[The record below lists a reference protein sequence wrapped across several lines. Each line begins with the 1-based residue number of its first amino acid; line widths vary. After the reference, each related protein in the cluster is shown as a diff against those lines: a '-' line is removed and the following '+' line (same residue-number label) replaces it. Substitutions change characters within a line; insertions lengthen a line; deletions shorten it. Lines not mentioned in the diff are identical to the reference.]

1 MFARLGHLAVRRRML
16 VVVASAIIVGIAAG
30 LGSLV
35 FARLSSGGY
44 SDPASDSAKVFTY
57 LHDTL
62 GVKDPGVVLIVDG
75 GKSGINEIGST
86 ALKIES
92 EVKKEKGVD
101 RTLSYWSAGNPPQ
114 LASKDRKA
122 GYIFVYLNSTQM
134 DKATSIAAILQS
146 KYDSQIDNVRVYAT
160 GYSIFAHSVNSRIS
174 RDLAKSESIAIPLTF
189 IALAFV
195 FGGLIAAGMPLVV
208 GVSAILG
215 SFFLV
220 WLISLTTDVS
230 IFALN
235 LITGLGLGLGIDY
248 ALLIVN
254 RFREELHAG
263 RTVEES
269 VIRTMDT
276 AGRTVFFSGLTV
288 AVTLGSLV
296 LFPQSF
302 LKSFA
307 YAAVAVVFVAVTGAL
322 TTLPALL
329 AIAGS
334 RIDKYV
340 VRKGA
345 ITPKED
351 GRWAATARFVMKRPV
366 AVVVVVLT
374 LLAIIAAPIGGV
386 AFSQVDDRVLPKN
399 DKAAISA
406 QVQRDRFP
414 GNEANPIEII
424 IPKAST
430 QRAAIGAY
438 SQDLAKISGIIQ
450 VVPAIVTFDT
460 ARIQAISSVSPRTP
474 DSETQINAIRAINA
488 PLGTLVGGVAADYAD
503 SQSGIARTLPWVL
516 VWIGLSVLILLFLF
530 TGSIILPI
538 KAILL
543 NAISLT
549 VTIGVLTW
557 IFIDGH
563 LANLLG
569 GFTLTGTLDTSTLLL
584 IAVLTF
590 GLSMDYELFLLSRI
604 KEEHL
609 AGKSTVDSVATGLQ
623 RSARIISA
631 AAVLLAIVFASFIT
645 SGVTLVKMMGF
656 GVAFAIILDATLVR
670 GLLVPALMR
679 LFGEANWWAP
689 KSLKRFAIKH

>member
-1 MFARLGHLAVRRRML
+1 MFARLGHLAVRRKML

-44 SDPASDSAKVFTY
+44 SDPGSDSAKVFTY

-75 GKSGINEIGST
+75 GKARLNEIGST
-86 ALKIES
+86 AIKIES
-92 EVKKEKGVD
+92 AVRKEHGVQ
-101 RTLSYWSAGNPPQ
+101 RTLSYWSAGNAPE
-114 LASKDRKA
+114 LASKDGKA
-122 GYIFVYLNSTQM
+122 GYIFVYLTSTQS
-134 DKATSIAAILQS
+134 DKATKIAGIIQS
-146 KYDSQIDNVRVYAT
+146 KYDKQIDNVRVYAT
-160 GYSIFAHSVNSRIS
+160 GYSVFGYSVNQKIAK
-174 RDLAKSESIAIPLTF
+174 DLAKAESIAIPLTF
-189 IALAFV
+189 IALAIV
-195 FGGLIAAGMPLVV
+195 FGGLFAAGMPLVV
-208 GVSAILG
+208 GISAILG

-269 VIRTMDT
+269 VIKTMDT

-288 AVTLGSLV
+288 AVTLGSLI
-296 LFPQSF
+296 LFPQFF

-307 YAAVAVVFVAVTGAL
+307 YAALAVVFVAVTGAL

-329 AIAGS
+329 AIAGP
-334 RIDKYV
+334 RIDKFV
-340 VRKGA
+340 VRKSA

-351 GRWAATARFVMKRPV
+351 GRWAATARLVMRRPLII
-366 AVVVVVLT
+366 VLGT
-374 LLAIIAAPIGGV
+374 LSLLAIIAAPIRGA
-386 AFSQVDDRVLPKN
+386 AFSQVDDRVLPKS
-399 DKAAISA
+399 DKATIAA
-406 QVQRDRFP
+406 QLQRDRFP

-424 IPKAST
+424 IPSAAV
-430 QRAAIGAY
+430 QAAAITTF
-438 SQDLAKISGIIQ
+438 SQNLATIPGIIH
-450 VVPAIVTFDT
+450 VIPPIINSDI
-460 ARIQAISSVSPRTP
+460 ARIQAISNAGPRTP
-474 DSETQINAIRAINA
+474 TGEKQINAIRTIAA
-488 PLGTLVGGVAADYAD
+488 PSGTLVGGVAADYAD
-503 SQSGIARTLPWVL
+503 SQNGIARTLPKVFVWV
-516 VWIGLSVLILLFLF
+516 GLSVLLLLFLF

-543 NAISLT
+543 NFISLT

-557 IFIDGH
+557 IFVDGH

-569 GFTLTGTLDTSTLLL
+569 GFAITGTLDTSTLVLV
-584 IAVLTF
+584 AVLAF

-609 AGKSTVDSVATGLQ
+609 AGKGTIESVATGLQ

-631 AAVLLAIVFASFIT
+631 AAVLLAIVFATFIT
-645 SGVTLVKMMGF
+645 SGVTSIKMMGL
-656 GVAFAIILDATLVR
+656 GIAFAILLDATVVR

-689 KSLKRFAIKH
+689 KSLKRFSLKH

>member
-1 MFARLGHLAVRRRML
+1 MFARLGHLAVRRKML

-44 SDPASDSAKVFTY
+44 SDPGSQSAKVFNY

-75 GKSGINEIGST
+75 GKARLNEIGST
-86 ALKIES
+86 AIKIES
-92 EVKKEKGVD
+92 AVRKEHGVQ
-101 RTLSYWSAGNPPQ
+101 RTLSYWSAGNASE
-114 LASKDRKA
+114 LASKDGKA
-122 GYIFVYLNSTQM
+122 GYIFVYLTSTQP
-134 DKATSIAAILQS
+134 DKATKIAGIIQS
-146 KYDSQIDNVRVYAT
+146 KYDKQIDNVRVYAT
-160 GYSIFAHSVNSRIS
+160 GYSVFGYSVNQKIAK
-174 RDLAKSESIAIPLTF
+174 DLAKAESIAIPLTF
-189 IALAFV
+189 IALAVV
-195 FGGLIAAGMPLVV
+195 FGGLFAAGMPLVV
-208 GVSAILG
+208 GISAILG

-263 RTVEES
+263 KTVEES
-269 VIRTMDT
+269 VIKTMDT

-288 AVTLGSLV
+288 AVTLGSLI
-296 LFPQSF
+296 LFPQFF

-307 YAAVAVVFVAVTGAL
+307 YAALAVVFVAVTGAL

-329 AIAGS
+329 AIAGP
-334 RIDKYV
+334 RIDKFV
-340 VRKGA
+340 VRKSA

-351 GRWAATARFVMKRPV
+351 GRWAATARLVMRRPLII
-366 AVVVVVLT
+366 VLGT
-374 LLAIIAAPIGGV
+374 LSLLAIIAAPIRGA
-386 AFSQVDDRVLPKN
+386 AFSQVDDRVLPKT
-399 DKAAISA
+399 DKATIAA
-406 QVQRDRFP
+406 QLQRDRFP

-424 IPKAST
+424 IP
-430 QRAAIGAY
+430 RAAVQAAAIATF
-438 SQDLAKISGIIQ
+438 SRNLTTIPGIIH
-450 VVPAIVTFDT
+450 VIPPIINSDI
-460 ARIQAISSVSPRTP
+460 ARIQAISNAGPRTP
-474 DSETQINAIRAINA
+474 TGEKQINAIRTIAA
-488 PLGTLVGGVAADYAD
+488 PPGTLVGGVAADYAD
-503 SQSGIARTLPWVL
+503 SQNGIARTLPKVFVWV
-516 VWIGLSVLILLFLF
+516 GLSVLLLLFLF

-543 NAISLT
+543 NFISLT

-557 IFIDGH
+557 IFVDGH

-569 GFTLTGTLDTSTLLL
+569 GFTITGTLDTSTLVLV
-584 IAVLTF
+584 AVLAF

-609 AGKSTVDSVATGLQ
+609 AGKGTIESVATGLQ

-631 AAVLLAIVFASFIT
+631 AAVLLAIVFATFIT
-645 SGVTLVKMMGF
+645 SGVTSIKMMGL
-656 GVAFAIILDATLVR
+656 GIAFAILLDATVVR

-689 KSLKRFAIKH
+689 KSLKRFSLKH

>member
-1 MFARLGHLAVRRRML
+1 MFARLGHLAVRRKML
-16 VVVASAIIVGIAAG
+16 VVISSAILIALAAG
-30 LGSLV
+30 IGSLV
-35 FARLSSGGY
+35 FARISGGGEGY
-44 SDPASDSAKVFTY
+44 KKRDSAKVYTY
-57 LHDTL
+57 LHDKL
-62 GVKDPGVVLIVDG
+62 GAKDPGVVLILDG
-75 GKSGINEIGST
+75 GKSTVNEISAT
-86 ALKIES
+86 AAKIENS
-92 EVKKEKGVD
+92 VKGEPGVL
-101 RTLSYWSAGNPPQ
+101 RTFSYWSSGDVPQ
-114 LASKDRKA
+114 LASKDGKA
-122 GYIFVYLNSTQM
+122 GYLFVYLTANGL
-134 DKATSIAAILQS
+134 DKSSKIAGDLQG
-146 KYDSQIDNVRVYAT
+146 KYDKQIDNVRIYVT
-160 GYSIFAHSVNSRIS
+160 GFSVFGHTVNDRIS
-174 RDLAKSESIAIPLTF
+174 KDLAKSESVAIPLTF

-254 RFREELHAG
+254 RFREELHSG
-263 RTVEES
+263 KSVEES
-269 VIRTMDT
+269 VVRTMDT

-288 AVTLGSLV
+288 AVTLGSLI
-296 LFPQSF
+296 LFPQFF

-307 YAAVAVVFVAVTGAL
+307 YGALAVVLVAVAGAL

-329 AIAGS
+329 AIAGP

-345 ITPKED
+345 ITPRED
-351 GRWAATARFVMKRPV
+351 GRWAATARLVMRRPV
-366 AVVVVVLT
+366 AVVVVVLAI
-374 LLAIIAAPIGGV
+374 LAIIAAPIRGI
-386 AFSQVDDRVLPKN
+386 AFSQVDDRVLPKS
-399 DKAAISA
+399 DKSAIAAA
-406 QVQRDRFP
+406 VQRDRFP
-414 GNEANPIEII
+414 GNEANPIEVI
-424 IPKAST
+424 IPNAANNST
-430 QRAAIGAY
+430 AITTY
-438 SQDLAKISGIIQ
+438 TQDVAKLPGIIH
-450 VVPAIVTFDT
+450 VTPPTLAADT
-460 ARIQAISSVSPRTP
+460 ARIQAISSVAPRTP
-474 DSETQINAIRAINA
+474 AGEQQIIALRAIHS
-488 PLGTLVGGVAADYAD
+488 PSGTLVGGVAADYAD
-503 SQSGIARTLPWVL
+503 SQDGIARTLPWVFL
-516 VWIGLSVLILLFLF
+516 WVGVSVLILLFLF

-538 KAILL
+538 KAVLL
-543 NAISLT
+543 NGVSLT
-549 VTIGVLTW
+549 VTLGVLTW
-557 IFIDGH
+557 IFVDGH

-569 GFTLTGTLDTSTLLL
+569 GFTLTGTLDTSTTVL

-609 AGKSTVDSVATGLQ
+609 AGKSTVESVATGLQ

-645 SGVTLVKMMGF
+645 SGVTLIKMMGF
-656 GVAFAIILDATLVR
+656 GVAFAILLDATVVR

-689 KSLKRFAIKH
+689 KSLKRFSIKH

>member
-269 VIRTMDT
+269 VIKTMDT

-689 KSLKRFAIKH
+689 KSLKRFSLKH

>member
-1 MFARLGHLAVRRRML
+1 MFARLGHLAVRRKML
-16 VVVASAIIVGIAAG
+16 VVIVSLIIVGIAAG

-44 SDPASDSAKVFTY
+44 GDPGSQSAKVFNY
-57 LHDTL
+57 LHHTL

-75 GKSGINEIGST
+75 GKSRLNEISST
-86 ALKIES
+86 AIKIES
-92 EVKKEKGVD
+92 EVRKEHGVE
-101 RTLSYWSAGNPPQ
+101 RTLSYWSAGNSPE
-114 LASKDRKA
+114 LASKDGNA
-122 GYIFVYLNSTQM
+122 GYIFVYLTSTQS
-134 DKATSIAAILQS
+134 DQATKIAGVIQD
-146 KYDSQIDNVRVYAT
+146 KYDKRIDNVRVYAT
-160 GYSIFAHSVNSRIS
+160 GYSVFGYSVNQKIAK
-174 RDLAKSESIAIPLTF
+174 DLAKAETIAIPLTF
-189 IALAFV
+189 IALAIV
-195 FGGLIAAGMPLVV
+195 FGGLFAAGMPLVV
-208 GVSAILG
+208 GISAILG

-220 WLISLTTDVS
+220 WLISLTTNVS

-263 RTVEES
+263 RSVEES
-269 VIRTMDT
+269 VVKTMDT

-288 AVTLGSLV
+288 AVTLGSLI
-296 LFPQSF
+296 LFPQFF

-307 YAAVAVVFVAVTGAL
+307 YAALAVVFVAVTGAL

-329 AIAGS
+329 AIAGP
-334 RIDKYV
+334 RIDKFV
-340 VRKGA
+340 VRKSA

-351 GRWAATARFVMKRPV
+351 GRWASTARLVMRRPV
-366 AVVVVVLT
+366 IIVVGTLA
-374 LLAIIAAPIGGV
+374 LLAIIAAPIRGA
-386 AFSQVDDRVLPKN
+386 AFSQVDDRVLPKT
-399 DKAAISA
+399 DKATIAA

-424 IPKAST
+424 IPRAT
-430 QRAAIGAY
+430 IEAAAIATF
-438 SQDLAKISGIIQ
+438 SQNLAKIPGIIH
-450 VVPAIVTFDT
+450 VISPIINSDI
-460 ARIQAISSVSPRTP
+460 ARIQAISNAGPRTP
-474 DSETQINAIRAINA
+474 TGEKQINAIRSIQA
-488 PLGTLVGGVAADYAD
+488 PPGTLVGGVSADYAD
-503 SQSGIARTLPWVL
+503 SQNGIARTLPKVFIWV
-516 VWIGLSVLILLFLF
+516 GLSVLLLLFLF

-543 NAISLT
+543 NFISLT

-557 IFIDGH
+557 IFVDGH

-569 GFTLTGTLDTSTLLL
+569 GFTITGTLDTSTLVLV
-584 IAVLTF
+584 AVLAF

-609 AGKSTVDSVATGLQ
+609 AGKSTIESVATGLQ

-631 AAVLLAIVFASFIT
+631 AAVLLAIVFATFIT
-645 SGVTLVKMMGF
+645 SGVTSIKMMGL
-656 GVAFAIILDATLVR
+656 GIAFAILLDATVVR

-689 KSLKRFAIKH
+689 KSLKRFSLKH

>member
-1 MFARLGHLAVRRRML
+1 MFARLGHLAVRRKML
-16 VVVASAIIVGIAAG
+16 VVIASVLIVGAAAG
-30 LGSLV
+30 VGSLLFGRV
-35 FARLSSGGY
+35 SSGGY
-44 SDPASDSAKVFTY
+44 SDPGSQSAKVFTY
-57 LHDTL
+57 LRDTL

-75 GKSGINEIGST
+75 GKVNANEIAPT

-92 EVKKEKGVD
+92 EVKSESGVE
-101 RTLSYWSAGNPPQ
+101 RTLSYWSAGNAPQ
-114 LASKDRKA
+114 LASKDGKA
-122 GYIFVYLNSTQM
+122 GYIFVYLTSTQM
-134 DKATSIAAILQS
+134 DKATKIASTLQS
-146 KYDSQIDNVRVYAT
+146 KYDKQIDNVRVYVT
-160 GYSIFAHSVNSRIS
+160 GYSVFAHSVNTRIS
-174 RDLAKSESIAIPLTF
+174 KDLAKSESIAIPLTF

-208 GVSAILG
+208 GISAILG

-220 WLISLTTDVS
+220 WLISLATDVS

-263 RTVEES
+263 KSVEES
-269 VIRTMDT
+269 VVKTMDT

-296 LFPQSF
+296 LFPQFF

-307 YAAVAVVFVAVTGAL
+307 YAALAVVFLAVAGAL

-329 AIAGS
+329 AIAGP

-340 VRKGA
+340 VRKSA
-345 ITPKED
+345 LTPKED
-351 GRWAATARFVMKRPV
+351 GRWATTARFVMKRPV
-366 AVVVVVLT
+366 AVIVGVLV
-374 LLAIIAAPIGGV
+374 LLAIIAAPIRGV
-386 AFSQVDDRVLPKN
+386 AFSQVDDRALPKS
-399 DKAAISA
+399 DKAAIAA

-414 GNEANPIEII
+414 GNQANPIEII
-424 IPKAST
+424 IPKASS
-430 QRAAIGAY
+430 QGAALATY
-438 SQDLAKISGIIQ
+438 STDLSKISGIIQ
-450 VVPAIVTFDT
+450 VAPPIITSDT

-474 DSETQINAIRAINA
+474 DSEKQINAIRAIKSPN
-488 PLGTLVGGVAADYAD
+488 GTLVGGVAADYTD
-503 SQSGIARTLPWVL
+503 SQSGIARTLPWVFL
-516 VWIGLSVLILLFLF
+516 WIGLSVLILLFLF

-549 VTIGVLTW
+549 AMIGVLTW

-563 LANLLG
+563 LASLLG

-584 IAVLTF
+584 VAVLTF

-604 KEEHL
+604 KEEPL
-609 AGKSTVDSVATGLQ
+609 AGASTIDSVATGLQ

-631 AAVLLAIVFASFIT
+631 AAVLLAIVFASFVT

-656 GVAFAIILDATLVR
+656 GVAFAIILDATIIR

>member
-1 MFARLGHLAVRRRML
+1 MFARLGHLAVRRKML
-16 VVVASAIIVGIAAG
+16 VVIASVLIVGAAAG
-30 LGSLV
+30 VGSLLFGRV
-35 FARLSSGGY
+35 SSGGY
-44 SDPASDSAKVFTY
+44 SDPGSQSAKVFTY
-57 LHDTL
+57 LRDTL

-75 GKSGINEIGST
+75 GKVNANEIAPT

-92 EVKKEKGVD
+92 EVKSESGVE
-101 RTLSYWSAGNPPQ
+101 RTLSYWSAGNAPQ
-114 LASKDRKA
+114 LASKDGKA
-122 GYIFVYLNSTQM
+122 GYIFVYLTSTQM
-134 DKATSIAAILQS
+134 DKATKIASTLQS
-146 KYDSQIDNVRVYAT
+146 KYDKQIDNVRVYVT
-160 GYSIFAHSVNSRIS
+160 GYSVFAHSVNTRIS
-174 RDLAKSESIAIPLTF
+174 KDLAKSESIAIPLTF

-208 GVSAILG
+208 GISAILG

-220 WLISLTTDVS
+220 WLISLATDVS

-263 RTVEES
+263 KSVEES
-269 VIRTMDT
+269 VVKTMDT

-296 LFPQSF
+296 LFPQFF

-307 YAAVAVVFVAVTGAL
+307 YAALAVVFLAVAGAL

-329 AIAGS
+329 AIAGP

-340 VRKGA
+340 VRKSA
-345 ITPKED
+345 LTPKED
-351 GRWAATARFVMKRPV
+351 GRWATTARFVMKRPV
-366 AVVVVVLT
+366 AVIVGVLV
-374 LLAIIAAPIGGV
+374 LLAIIAAPIRGV
-386 AFSQVDDRVLPKN
+386 AFSQVDDRALPKS
-399 DKAAISA
+399 DKAAIAA

-414 GNEANPIEII
+414 GNQANPIEII
-424 IPKAST
+424 IPKASS
-430 QRAAIGAY
+430 QGAALATY
-438 SQDLAKISGIIQ
+438 STDLSKISGIIQ
-450 VVPAIVTFDT
+450 VAPPIITSDT

-474 DSETQINAIRAINA
+474 DSEKQINAIRAIKSPN
-488 PLGTLVGGVAADYAD
+488 GTLVGGVAADYTD
-503 SQSGIARTLPWVL
+503 SQSGIARTLPWVFL
-516 VWIGLSVLILLFLF
+516 WIGLSVLILLFLF

-549 VTIGVLTW
+549 AMIGVLTW

-563 LANLLG
+563 LASLLG

-584 IAVLTF
+584 VAVLTF

-609 AGKSTVDSVATGLQ
+609 AGASTIDSVATGLQ

-631 AAVLLAIVFASFIT
+631 AAVLLAIVFASFVT

-656 GVAFAIILDATLVR
+656 GVAFAIILDATIIR

>member
-1 MFARLGHLAVRRRML
+1 MFARLGHLAVRRKML
-16 VVVASAIIVGIAAG
+16 VVIASAVIVGIAAG

-44 SDPASDSAKVFTY
+44 SDPGSDSAKVFTY

-75 GKSGINEIGST
+75 GNASIHEISST
-86 ALKIES
+86 ALTIEG
-92 EVKKEKGVD
+92 EVKKESGVD
-101 RTLSYWSAGNPPQ
+101 RTLSYWSAGNAPQ
-114 LASKDRKA
+114 LASKDGKA
-122 GYIFVYLNSTQM
+122 GYIFVYLTSTQM
-134 DKATSIAAILQS
+134 DKATSTAAILQS
-146 KYDSQIDNVRVYAT
+146 KYDKQIDNVRVYAT

-174 RDLAKSESIAIPLTF
+174 KDLAKSESIAIPLTF

-254 RFREELHAG
+254 RFREELHSG
-263 RTVEES
+263 KSVEES
-269 VIRTMDT
+269 VVKTMDT

-296 LFPQSF
+296 LFPQFF

-307 YAAVAVVFVAVTGAL
+307 YAALAVVFVAVTGAL

-329 AIAGS
+329 AIAGP

-340 VRKGA
+340 VRKSA
-345 ITPKED
+345 LRPKED
-351 GRWAATARFVMKRPV
+351 GRWATTARFVMKRPV
-366 AVVVVVLT
+366 AVVVVALT
-374 LLAIIAAPIGGV
+374 LLAIIAAPIRGV
-386 AFSQVDDRVLPKN
+386 AFSQVDDRVLPKS
-399 DKAAISA
+399 DKAAIAA

-424 IPKAST
+424 IPKASS
-430 QRAAIGAY
+430 QSAALVTY
-438 SQDLAKISGIIQ
+438 SQELAKISGIIQ
-450 VVPAIVTFDT
+450 AAPPIVTSDT

-474 DSETQINAIRAINA
+474 DGEKQINAIRAINS
-488 PLGTLVGGVAADYAD
+488 PSGTLVGGVAADYTD
-503 SQSGIARTLPWVL
+503 SQGGIARTLPWVFL
-516 VWIGLSVLILLFLF
+516 WIGVSVLILLFLF

-538 KAILL
+538 KAVLL

-609 AGKSTVDSVATGLQ
+609 AGKSTIDSVAIGLQ

-631 AAVLLAIVFASFIT
+631 AALLLAIVFASFIT

-656 GVAFAIILDATLVR
+656 GVAFAIILDATVIR

-689 KSLKRFAIKH
+689 KSLKRFSIKH

>member
-1 MFARLGHLAVRRRML
+1 M
-16 VVVASAIIVGIAAG
+16 
-30 LGSLV
+30 
-35 FARLSSGGY
+35 
-44 SDPASDSAKVFTY
+44 
-57 LHDTL
+57 
-62 GVKDPGVVLIVDG
+62 
-75 GKSGINEIGST
+75 
-86 ALKIES
+86 KIES
-92 EVKKEKGVD
+92 EVRKESGVA
-101 RTLSYWSAGNPPQ
+101 RTLSYWSSGNAPQ
-114 LASKDRKA
+114 LASKDGKA
-122 GYIFVYLNSTQM
+122 GYIFVYLTSAQTDTST
-134 DKATSIAAILQS
+134 KTATVLQD
-146 KYDSQIDNVRVYAT
+146 KYDKQIDNVRVYAT
-160 GYSIFAHSVNSRIS
+160 GYAIFANSVNSRIS
-174 RDLAKSESIAIPLTF
+174 KDLAKSESIAIPLTF

-220 WLISLTTDVS
+220 WLVSLFTDVS

-263 RTVEES
+263 KSVEES
-269 VIRTMDT
+269 VVRTMDT

-296 LFPQSF
+296 LFPQFF

-307 YAAVAVVFVAVTGAL
+307 YAAFAVVFVAIAGAL

-329 AIAGS
+329 AIAGP

-340 VRKGA
+340 VRKSA
-345 ITPKED
+345 LKPKED
-351 GRWAATARFVMKRPV
+351 GRWATTARFVMKRPV
-366 AVVVVVLT
+366 AIVVVVLA
-374 LLAIIAAPIGGV
+374 LLAIIAAPIRNV
-386 AFSQVDDRVLPKN
+386 AFSQVDDRVLPKS
-399 DKAAISA
+399 DKAAIA
-406 QVQRDRFP
+406 AAVQRDRFP
-414 GNEANPIEII
+414 GDEANPIEIV
-424 IPKAST
+424 IPNVSSQSPALAT
-430 QRAAIGAY
+430 Y
-438 SQDLAKISGIIQ
+438 SENLAKVPGIIQ
-450 VVPAIVTFDT
+450 VIAPVLTSDT
-460 ARIQAISSVSPRTP
+460 ARIQAISSISPRT
-474 DSETQINAIRAINA
+474 SGGEKQITTIRALNS
-488 PLGTLVGGVAADYAD
+488 PSGTLVGGVAADYTD
-503 SQSGIARTLPWVL
+503 SQNGIARTLPWVFL
-516 VWIGLSVLILLFLF
+516 WIGMSVLILLFLF

-549 VTIGVLTW
+549 AMIGVLTW

-569 GFTLTGTLDTSTLLL
+569 GFTLTGSLDTSTLIL

-609 AGKSTVDSVATGLQ
+609 AGKSTIDSVAIGLQ

-645 SGVTLVKMMGF
+645 SGVTLIKMMGF
-656 GVAFAIILDATLVR
+656 GVAFAIILDATVIR
-670 GLLVPALMR
+670 ALLVPALMR

-689 KSLKRFAIKH
+689 KSLKRFSIKH

>member
-1 MFARLGHLAVRRRML
+1 MFARLGHLAVRRKML
-16 VVVASAIIVGIAAG
+16 VVIASAVILGISAG

-75 GKSGINEIGST
+75 GKSGINEISST
-86 ALKIES
+86 ALKIEG
-92 EVKKEKGVD
+92 EVKKERGVD
-101 RTLSYWSAGNPPQ
+101 RTLSYWSAGNASQ

-122 GYIFVYLNSTQM
+122 GYIFVYLTSTQM

-146 KYDSQIDNVRVYAT
+146 KYDNQIDNVRVYAT

-263 RTVEES
+263 RSVEES
-269 VIRTMDT
+269 VIKTMDT

-296 LFPQSF
+296 LFPQFF

-307 YAAVAVVFVAVTGAL
+307 YAALAVVFVAVTGAL

-329 AIAGS
+329 AIAGP

-351 GRWAATARFVMKRPV
+351 GRWAITARFVMKRPV
-366 AVVVVVLT
+366 AVVVVVLS
-374 LLAIIAAPIGGV
+374 LLAIIAAPIRGV
-386 AFSQVDDRVLPKN
+386 AFSQVDDRVLPKS
-399 DKAAISA
+399 DKAAIAA

-414 GNEANPIEII
+414 GNEANPIEIV

-430 QRAAIGAY
+430 QSAVIGDY
-438 SQDLAKISGIIQ
+438 SKDLAKISGIIQ

-474 DSETQINAIRAINA
+474 ESEKQINAIRAINA
-488 PLGTLVGGVAADYAD
+488 PLGTLVGGVAADYTD
-503 SQSGIARTLPWVL
+503 SQSGIARTLPWVFA
-516 VWIGLSVLILLFLF
+516 WIGVSVLILLFLF

-538 KAILL
+538 KAIIL

-609 AGKSTVDSVATGLQ
+609 AGKSTIDSVATGLQ

-645 SGVTLVKMMGF
+645 SGVTLIKMMGF
-656 GVAFAIILDATLVR
+656 GVAFAIILDATLIR

-689 KSLKRFAIKH
+689 KSLKRFSIKH